1 MSGTQQQIKDT
12 FIELA
17 ERLVTDYDIIDFLD
31 TLARRIVDL
40 LDVTACGLVLADH
53 HDTLNLVAASNEQ
66 ARLLE
71 LFQLQNAEGPCLE
84 CYRAG
89 EPVICADLTGAEH
102 RWPLFAPRA
111 HDAGFAAVHALPM
124 RLGDTVLGAINLF
137 NAEPGPLEPDAVALG
152 QAMADVA
159 TIGIVHERTIRH
171 YEIVTEQLQTALNS
185 RILIEQAKGVLAER
199 LHISVND
206 AFHALRAHA
215 RASNRKLRD
224 VAAAVVEG
232 TVEVTPSTQAS
243 TEPT

>member
-1 MSGTQQQIKDT
+1 MSSTQQIKDT

-17 ERLVTDYDIIDFLD
+17 EQLVTDYDIIDFLD

-53 HDTLNLVAASNEQ
+53 HGTLNLVAASSEQ

-71 LFQLQNAEGPCLE
+71 LFQLQNSEGPCLE
-84 CYRAG
+84 SYRG
-89 EPVICADLTGAEH
+89 GVPVICSDLAEVDR
-102 RWPLFAPRA
+102 RWSLFAPRA
-111 HDAGFAAVHALPM
+111 RDAGYRAVHALPM

-152 QAMADVA
+152 QATADVA

-199 LHISVND
+199 LHISIAG
-206 AFHALRAHA
+206 AFHALRSHA
-215 RASNRKLRD
+215 RANNRKLHD
-224 VAAAVVEG
+224 VAAAVVDG
-232 TVEVTPSTQAS
+232 TVEVAPPTQAPI
-243 TEPT
+243 EPT